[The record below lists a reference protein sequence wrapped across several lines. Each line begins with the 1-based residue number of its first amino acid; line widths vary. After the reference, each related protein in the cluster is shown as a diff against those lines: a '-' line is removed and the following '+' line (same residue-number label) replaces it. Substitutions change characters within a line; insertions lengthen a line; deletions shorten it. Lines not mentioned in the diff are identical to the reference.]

1 MSNIKISNKIFS
13 LGLTL
18 KELAIYTY
26 LSSIHANS
34 KKVSMHRIAAACGF
48 KTTEAVS
55 RNIFSLLRKGL
66 IISITSTVKADNM
79 CGSNM
84 YVLKELSLDNGFF
97 FFPRRLFKMGLSYK
111 ALAVLLFQYKAYS
124 PERGISWNSYS
135 DIAKALKM
143 RRSDVIAEIKALVQK
158 KLLRKRLFR
167 SESNRNVYSDNHYTV
182 VWFYMGA
189 IKRRLPAKRK
199 RAHPLQLGKP
209 SKVNSHHLYDTSF
222 YEICQYINGEIS
234 EKNEIFD
241 TLEAVLNNGGST
253 IRNFAAL
260 LTNLCKSDELLM

>member
-1 MSNIKISNKIFS
+1 MNNIKVSNSVFD

-26 LSSIHANS
+26 LLSIHS
-34 KKVSMHRIAAACGF
+34 KYKKVSMAAIAACCGL
-48 KTTEAVS
+48 KTAEAVS
-55 RNIFSLLRKGL
+55 RNIAALKKKGL
-66 IISITSTVKADNM
+66 ITTVISTVKTDGL
-79 CGSNM
+79 CGSNIYM
-84 YVLKELSLDNGFF
+84 LKELPFDDGFF

-189 IKRRLPAKRK
+189 IKRRITAKRK
-199 RAHPLQLGKP
+199 RARPVQTGKP
-209 SKVNSHHLYDTSF
+209 SKNKLYHHYDTSF

-234 EKNEIFD
+234 EKNEILD
-241 TLEAVLNNGGST
+241 TIEAVLNNGGST
-253 IRNFAAL
+253 IRDFAAL
-260 LTNLCKSDELLM
+260 LTDLCKSDEELL

>member
-1 MSNIKISNKIFS
+1 MNNIKVSNSVFD

-26 LSSIHANS
+26 LLSIHS
-34 KKVSMHRIAAACGF
+34 KYKKVSMAAIAACCGL
-48 KTTEAVS
+48 KTAEAVS
-55 RNIFSLLRKGL
+55 RNIAALKKKGL
-66 IISITSTVKADNM
+66 ITTVISTVKTDGL
-79 CGSNM
+79 CGSNIYM
-84 YVLKELSLDNGFF
+84 LKELPFDDGFF
-97 FFPRRLFKMGLSYK
+97 FFPRSLFKMGLSYK

-182 VWFYMGA
+182 VWFNMGA
-189 IKRRLPAKRK
+189 IKRRITAKRK
-199 RAHPLQLGKP
+199 RARPVQSGKP
-209 SKVNSHHLYDTSF
+209 SKNKLYHQYDTSF

-234 EKNEIFD
+234 KKNEIFD
-241 TLEAVLNNGGST
+241 TIEAMLNNGGST
-253 IRNFAAL
+253 IRDFAAL
-260 LTNLCKSDELLM
+260 LTDLCKSDEGLL